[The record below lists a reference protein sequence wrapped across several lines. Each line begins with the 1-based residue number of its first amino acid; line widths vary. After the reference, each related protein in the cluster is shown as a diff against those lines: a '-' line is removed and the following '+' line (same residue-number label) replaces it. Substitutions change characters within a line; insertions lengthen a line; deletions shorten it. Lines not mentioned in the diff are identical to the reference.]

1 MAISINPGYRAA
13 AIGVASA
20 ALLVGAFSI
29 GTSRSSGLARRA
41 GRDADRRASPA
52 RLASPSPASAP

>member
-1 MAISINPGYRAA
+1 MAVRINPGYRAA

-29 GTSRSSGLARRA
+29 GA
-41 GRDADRRASPA
+41 GRAAA
-52 RLASPSPASAP
+52 RPPPRPRP